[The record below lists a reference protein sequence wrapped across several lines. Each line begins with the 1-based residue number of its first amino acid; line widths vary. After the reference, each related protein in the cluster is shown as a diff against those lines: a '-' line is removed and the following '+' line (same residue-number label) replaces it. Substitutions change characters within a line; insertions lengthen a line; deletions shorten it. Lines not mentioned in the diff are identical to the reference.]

1 MAQELNG
8 FPDEM
13 LEKCSQVPAAESWG
27 WAEES
32 GAGAGRA
39 EGMTTPGQREHV
51 VPSVRTQPPSPLPP
65 AAHAGGWCSM
75 EAVAPG
81 QGWGAVGWGGD
92 GGGWRGRTPPVRRLQ
107 ERPRMPQP
115 LNPQGHTAVT
125 FVLSPDLPA
134 FDSEFISH
142 TDVPSWRD
150 STPAIRTDYLFIH
163 MD

>member
-65 AAHAGGWCSM
+65 AAHTGGWYSM

-81 QGWGAVGWGGD
+81 QGWGAVACHLFLISSAS
-92 GGGWRGRTPPVRRLQ
+92 VRSI
-107 ERPRMPQP
+107 PFP
-115 LNPQGHTAVT
+115 
-125 FVLSPDLPA
+125 S
-134 FDSEFISH
+134 FIVH
-142 TDVPSWRD
+142 IF
-150 STPAIRTDYLFIH
+150 A
-163 MD
+163 